1 MILAIKK
8 FFQDKLLLSDDV
20 SQRDNAHRIELATA
34 ALLLELMKIDGHFD
48 ERETQ
53 AIADALASTFS
64 LEREILVQ
72 LMQLAED
79 ESHRSTSLFEFTSL
93 VNVGYSYEQRVQLV
107 ENLWRVAF
115 ADRQIDRYE
124 DALIRRISD
133 LIYVKHS
140 DFIKTKLKVRDAVA
154 TC

>member
-8 FFQDKLLLSDDV
+8 FFQDKLLLTDEVGQSDG
-20 SQRDNAHRIELATA
+20 AHRIELASA
-34 ALLLELMKIDGHFD
+34 ALLLELMKIDGQFD

-53 AIADALASTFS
+53 AIADVLASTFS
-64 LEREILVQ
+64 LERQTLIEI
-72 LMQLAED
+72 MKLAED
-79 ESHRSTSLFEFTSL
+79 ETHRSSSLYEFTSL
-93 VNVGYSYEQRVQLV
+93 VNAGYSYEQRVRLI

-154 TC
+154 AC